1 MEQVMNSEKKRRK
14 KFPVGQVILHAVLA
28 ILLFIMLYPL
38 AMALWNAFKSDIAY
52 DYSRWYPTLPFRIRN
67 VATAFDMTSQ
77 YMLNTVL
84 VGLVGTCG
92 MLVIASLAS
101 FAFAKMKFPG
111 RKFFLSMVLALM
123 MVPGVLTL
131 VPSYILYKTLGL
143 HDNLMALILPIWT
156 GGCIF
161 AVFLLTT
168 FFAGLPKDLF
178 EAAQIDGASVFR
190 CYYTIALPLSIPILG
205 TITIMQI
212 VNVWNDYIWPQL
224 VLSEEKFTVSAGLL
238 LTFRS
243 EHTSNMPVMFAGYLV
258 ASSPL
263 ILLFIFAN
271 KFYIQGLVGA
281 AIKM

>member
-1 MEQVMNSEKKRRK
+1 MEQEIITQKKRHK
-14 KFPVGQVILHAVLA
+14 KIPVGQIILHTVLA

-38 AMALWNAFKSDIAY
+38 AMALWNSFKTDLSY
-52 DYSRWYPTLPFRIRN
+52 EYTRWYPTLPLRIRN
-67 VATAFDMTSQ
+67 VKTAFDMTSQ
-77 YMLNTVL
+77 YMLNTVI
-84 VGLVGTCG
+84 VGLAGTAG
-92 MLVIASLAS
+92 LLFISSIAS

-111 RKFFLSMVLALM
+111 RGFFFSMVMALM

-168 FFAGLPKDLF
+168 FFGGLPRDLF
-178 EAAQIDGASVFR
+178 EAAQIDGASLFR
-190 CYYTIALPLSIPILG
+190 CYYAIALPLSMPILG

>member
-52 DYSRWYPTLPFRIRN
+52 DYSRWYPTLPLRIRN

-168 FFAGLPKDLF
+168 SFAGLPKDLF

-212 VNVWNDYIWPQL
+212 VNVWNDYIWPHL

-238 LTFRS
+238 PTFRS